1 MNALLSFSVGRQARF
16 FRARSPTPGAAGLL
30 FRYEFEGDEGT
41 SVRKTDVR
49 EVQGDPPWRIGARDL
64 LQPPAQAKAR
74 LDLAMARIA
83 GVNIP
88 TDKRVEVG
96 LSYVYGIGRSTGQ
109 KILAQ
114 TGVDPDTKVK
124 DLTEDEVVK
133 LREAV
138 ESLNVEG
145 DLRRE
150 RSQNVK
156 RLTEIGSYRGLRHRR
171 GLPVR
176 GQRTK
181 TNARGRKGPRRM
193 SIAGRRRPPAPK

>member
-1 MNALLSFSVGRQARF
+1 
-16 FRARSPTPGAAGLL
+16 
-30 FRYEFEGDEGT
+30 
-41 SVRKTDVR
+41 
-49 EVQGDPPWRIGARDL
+49 
-64 LQPPAQAKAR
+64 
-74 LDLAMARIA
+74 MARIA

-88 TDKRVEVG
+88 LNKRAEIG
-96 LSYVYGIGRSTGQ
+96 LTYVYGIGRSTANR
-109 KILAQ
+109 ILAE
-114 TGVDPDTKVK
+114 TGVDPDTQIK
-124 DLTEDEVVK
+124 DLTEDEIVN

-138 ESLNVEG
+138 ETREVEG

-156 RLTEIGSYRGLRHRR
+156 RLQEIGSYRGLRHRR

-193 SIAGRRRPPAPK
+193 SVAGKKKAPTPK